1 MSLADEYK
9 RQARWRDWEAVLRLL
24 PLRAGERVLD
34 LGCALG
40 DQSAM
45 LAARGAQVVGVDA
58 NAELLVQAD
67 RRAIPG
73 ASFVQADAADVSG
86 LGLDPVDGIWSSF
99 TAAYFPDFGP
109 VLASWLQLL
118 RPGGWIALVEMD
130 DLLGHEPLTQ
140 TSRLMVDAFYED
152 AWRHPLGG
160 YDFRMG
166 SKLRSLMERQG
177 LTILEER
184 RLDDRELSFQGR
196 AEPEVLQAWRDR
208 LARMKALK
216 DFSASRAPGFE
227 QEFLD
232 ALSREDHVSRCRV
245 LALVAQR

>member
-58 NAELLVQAD
+58 NAELLAQAD

-73 ASFVQADAADVSG
+73 ANFVQADAADVSG

-160 YDFRMG
+160 MISG
-166 SKLRSLMERQG
+166 WARSFVR
-177 LTILEER
+177 
-184 RLDDRELSFQGR
+184 
-196 AEPEVLQAWRDR
+196 
-208 LARMKALK
+208 
-216 DFSASRAPGFE
+216 
-227 QEFLD
+227 
-232 ALSREDHVSRCRV
+232 
-245 LALVAQR
+245 

>member
-1 MSLADEYK
+1 MPQGRSRRDSQAAGFQSSLDAPMSLADEYK

-58 NAELLVQAD
+58 NAELLAQAD

-130 DLLGHEPLTQ
+130 DPEIAEFFGTAEKPET
-140 TSRLMVDAFYED
+140 T
-152 AWRHPLGG
+152 
-160 YDFRMG
+160 
-166 SKLRSLMERQG
+166 
-177 LTILEER
+177 
-184 RLDDRELSFQGR
+184 QGR
-196 AEPEVLQAWRDR
+196 HYLMAYLPSRTVFPAIPP
-208 LARMKALK
+208 A
-216 DFSASRAPGFE
+216 SA
-227 QEFLD
+227 
-232 ALSREDHVSRCRV
+232 
-245 LALVAQR
+245 

>member
-58 NAELLVQAD
+58 NAELLAQAD

-140 TSRLMVDAFYED
+140 TSRLMVDAST
-152 AWRHPLGG
+152 RTPGG
-160 YDFRMG
+160 TRWGGMISG
-166 SKLRSLMERQG
+166 WARSFVR
-177 LTILEER
+177 
-184 RLDDRELSFQGR
+184 
-196 AEPEVLQAWRDR
+196 
-208 LARMKALK
+208 
-216 DFSASRAPGFE
+216 
-227 QEFLD
+227 
-232 ALSREDHVSRCRV
+232 
-245 LALVAQR
+245 